1 MEKIYVA
8 KLGKA
13 VGLKGQLRLF
23 IESDFPEQFKINS
36 TFTTNKKKELT
47 IETLN
52 GAKDLVKFVGIDS
65 VEEAKKLTNSLLF
78 TSAQESKENIQ
89 LEKNQYFWFDIIDC
103 FIYEDSILLGTVKDI
118 QRMPIDDYLL
128 IETSKELLEK
138 YDSKVTSFMIPY
150 NDSFIK
156 SVDIDK
162 KTIESIGGIDIFEA
176 S

>member
-1 MEKIYVA
+1 MENIYVA

-23 IESDFPEQFKINS
+23 IESDFPEQFKKDVA
-36 TFTTNKKKELT
+36 FTTNKKKELV

-78 TSAQESKENIQ
+78 TSQEESKENIV
-89 LEKNQYFWFDIIDC
+89 LEENQYFWFDMIDC
-103 FIYEDSILLGTVKDI
+103 KIYENGLLLGIVKDI

-128 IETSKELLEK
+128 IETSSELLEK
-138 YDSKVTSFMIPY
+138 YNSKVNSFMIPY

-156 SVDIDK
+156 SVE
-162 KTIESIGGIDIFEA
+162 IENKSIEVIGGIDIFEA